1 MASLKAA
8 PEVISSSHKS
18 LLCLQTPEGKCFVT
32 WDKSW
37 GMSSEI
43 WHLDFIFW
51 TSVFMVLGIKTGATK
66 GLGGLQPFICARQ
79 KQLPRPLL
87 YPYLES
93 LCRIVRANN
102 SPMHFLGQGC
112 WYPQSDRAKMR
123 WNWVARAVWNPS
135 QEESFSALWLWYRTV
150 TLSRTR
156 PGRGIF
162 CDENYSNLR
171 PSL

>member
-1 MASLKAA
+1 MASLRAA

-43 WHLDFIFW
+43 WNLDFIFW

-66 GLGGLQPFICARQ
+66 GLGGLQPFICERQ

-87 YPYLES
+87 HPYLES
-93 LCRIVRANN
+93 LCRTVRANN
-102 SPMHFLGQGC
+102 SPLHFLGQGC
-112 WYPQSDRAKMR
+112 WPMLLVPTEWQSKDEMKLSCKSNMKPQPRG
-123 WNWVARAVWNPS
+123 VL
-135 QEESFSALWLWYRTV
+135 FSSL
-150 TLSRTR
+150 TLV
-156 PGRGIF
+156 
-162 CDENYSNLR
+162 
-171 PSL
+171 